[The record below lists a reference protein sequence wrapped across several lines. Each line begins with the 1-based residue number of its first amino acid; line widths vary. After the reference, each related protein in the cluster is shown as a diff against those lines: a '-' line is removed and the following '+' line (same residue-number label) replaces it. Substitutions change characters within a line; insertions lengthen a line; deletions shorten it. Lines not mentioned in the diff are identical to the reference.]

1 MIKYEDFEKVDVRV
15 GKIIKVE
22 DAEGLRNP
30 AYKMT
35 IDFGEEIGNKI
46 SLGQYTKNYSAE
58 ELEGK
63 LVMCVVNFEPKQIG
77 KYTSE
82 ALTLGFKDEKGNV
95 VLAIPE
101 KDVLLGERMY

>member
-22 DAEGLRNP
+22 DTKGLRNP

-35 IDFGEEIGNKI
+35 IDFGEEIKLKI
-46 SLGQYTKNYSAE
+46 SLGQYTKNYSAK
-58 ELEGK
+58 ELEGR
-63 LVMCVVNFEPKQIG
+63 LVMGVVNFEPKQIG

-82 ALTLGFKDEKGNV
+82 ALTLGFEDEKGDV

-101 KDVLLGERMY
+101 KDVPLGERMY